1 MKLLSATVRN
11 YRTHRDTSVRFDG
24 SMVLVHGPNES
35 GKSTLAEAI
44 HCALFLKA
52 KGNTN
57 LHKAMQSDHG
67 GTPEV
72 ALSFEANGRTHTLS
86 KSFGSSGNTTL
97 ESEGQATLNG
107 SPAEDCLAQLLG
119 VDGTVSGGGIEGK
132 MERRWAHLWVWQG
145 KSNHS
150 PLESI
155 DESQAQL
162 RSKLQAQ
169 SGQSFLTSDTD
180 NAVIDALQS
189 WESANF
195 TQAGAPKTGSELKKA
210 IEALEAAEART
221 ASARTTLQEL
231 EQAAT
236 SFDQAEADIERHGKN
251 LIEAEAQLKSI
262 AAQLKTVGSL
272 REQLKEKSRL
282 REDTKKALNGLIEA
296 DTEIRQFESQLKE
309 TRAKAAPKEK
319 EIEGLQTESKT
330 KQADYEKARTVR
342 ERSSR
347 ELNRLRS
354 IADAWQAHCE
364 SLRESQRITHLSEEL
379 KKIQKLKDAQK
390 QTTKQLA
397 PLENFTDAAI
407 KKLAKTEREAEQ
419 ARLRLETYALQI
431 EVLESDQAIQLND
444 ASLKPGQTEILSHA
458 AELQIGT
465 GTRIRLT
472 PGGAED
478 LEAARAD
485 SDAAATKLSDALK
498 ALGVDSVDAARE
510 QMRTRENLG
519 KELEDLETKLEAAN
533 ADDCEQA
540 LAEAE
545 KTLAQLQAR
554 RDASLP
560 KEESIP
566 FPDEPKAAEAA
577 AEAARASLTSAQD
590 AAESAESQEKAS
602 HKAAVKAAA
611 ALTKAEDAHKTQS
624 EAIKDLQSRLDY
636 ALKKSG
642 DTDTRS
648 NAINTAT
655 AQFDQAKQAE
665 QSVTSQLED
674 LGADHLEIDA
684 ERLNHSVDADKKK
697 LSDAK
702 DRKIVAQTELKS
714 NGSKDPHRELKE
726 AEAETEQCRD
736 SRNRLQ
742 HQSDVR
748 RHLLDKLRAARQA
761 TTAALAKPLE
771 DAVTPYLNLL
781 FGGSRAQLHW
791 AEDGSRLE
799 SFALDRTDKQK
810 GLFSFGK
817 LSHGTREQVALAL
830 RLAMA
835 QLLAADHDDCLPLIL
850 DDAFT
855 HADKNR
861 IEKLKSL
868 LYQASQNGLQI
879 ILLSCHPENYSGLS
893 ASEVALS

>member
-1 MKLLSATVRN
+1 MRLLSATVRN
-11 YRTHRDTSVRFDG
+11 YRTHRDKSVRFDG

-57 LHKAMQSDHG
+57 YHKAMQSDHG

-72 ALSFEANGRTHTLS
+72 QLSFEAKRRTHTLI

-119 VDGTVSGGGIEGK
+119 VEGTISGGGIEGK

-155 DESQAQL
+155 EESQAQL
-162 RSKLQAQ
+162 RSKLQAK

-180 NAVIDALQS
+180 NAAIDALQS

-210 IEALEAAEART
+210 IEALEAAEARST
-221 ASARTTLQEL
+221 ATSTTLTEL
-231 EQAAT
+231 EQSAT
-236 SFDQAEADIERHGKN
+236 RFEQAEADIGRHRKN
-251 LIEAEAQLKSI
+251 LIEAEAQLESI

-272 REQLKEKSRL
+272 RDQLKEKSRL
-282 REDTKKALNGLIEA
+282 HEDTKKTLDALKEA
-296 DTEIRQFESQLKE
+296 DIEIRQLESQFKE
-309 TRAKAAPKEK
+309 ACEKAAPKEK
-319 EIEGLQTESKT
+319 EIKELRTESET
-330 KQADYEKARTVR
+330 KKADYNKARTAR
-342 ERSSR
+342 EQSSG
-347 ELNRLRS
+347 ELNRHRS
-354 IADAWQAHCE
+354 IVDACQAHCG
-364 SLRESQRITHLSEEL
+364 SLRESKRIADLSEKL
-379 KKIQKLKDAQK
+379 KKIKKLKAAQK
-390 QTTKQLA
+390 QTNKQLA
-397 PLENFTDAAI
+397 LLKNFTDVAI
-407 KKLAKTEREAEQ
+407 KKLAITVREAEQ
-419 ARLRLETYALQI
+419 ARLRLEAYALQI
-431 EVLESDQAIQLND
+431 EVLDSDQAVRLDD
-444 ASLKPGQTEILSHA
+444 AVLKAGQTEVLSHA
-458 AELQIGT
+458 AELHVGK
-465 GTRIRLT
+465 GTRLSLT
-472 PGGAED
+472 PGGGDD
-478 LEAARAD
+478 LEATRAG
-485 SDAAATKLSDALK
+485 SESAATKLDEALK
-498 ALGVDSVDAARE
+498 ALGVDSIDTARE
-510 QMRTRENLG
+510 KMHRRDSLN
-519 KELEDLETKLEAAN
+519 KDLEKQVEELDEAN
-533 ADDCEQA
+533 VDDCEQD
-540 LAEAE
+540 LTGAENS
-545 KTLAQLQAR
+545 LAQLQAL

-566 FPDEPKAAEAA
+566 FTNEPEAAEAT
-577 AEAARASLTSAQD
+577 AETARRSLTNAQD
-590 AAESAESQEKAS
+590 TADSAESLENAS
-602 HKAAVKAAA
+602 HEAADKAKAA
-611 ALTKAEDAHKTQS
+611 LDEAEDDHEALS
-624 EAIKDLQSRLDY
+624 EAIKGLQIRLDY
-636 ALKKSG
+636 ALEKSG
-642 DTDTRS
+642 DTEARS
-648 NAINTAT
+648 TAINTAT

-674 LGADHLEIDA
+674 LEAERLETDA
-684 ERLNHSVDADKKK
+684 ERLKNSVDADKEK
-697 LSDAK
+697 LSEAK
-702 DRKIVAQTELKS
+702 HRKIVAQTELNS
-714 NGSKDPHRELKE
+714 NGSKDPYCELKE
-726 AEAETEQCRD
+726 AEAEAQQYRNSRD
-736 SRNRLQ
+736 RFQ

-748 RHLLDKLRAARQA
+748 RHLLEKLRAARQT

-771 DAVTPYLNLL
+771 DAVTPYLKLL

-810 GLFSFGK
+810 GLFKFDK

-855 HADKNR
+855 HADKER
-861 IEKLKSL
+861 LEKLKPL
-868 LYQASQNGLQI
+868 LYQASQNSLQI
-879 ILLSCHPENYSGLS
+879 LLLSCHPENYNGLS
-893 ASEVALS
+893 ASEVNL